1 MAERKH
7 APTPRRLREAYA
19 RGERPVGRTLIGGAS
34 IAAAALALER
44 WGAGLIDALS
54 HAVLH
59 ACDVG
64 DSVAPSLA
72 LLALDEVV
80 SASVP
85 IVTSIVGVSVLVG
98 AAQAGGVLAPGAVAA
113 RAERLDPARGLGR
126 LFSLERL
133 GEIAWSLLVLVVILG
148 VTTAT
153 LRESLRGVLALSAA
167 DGAHLGRAM
176 GALSTTLL
184 WRGGLALV
192 VLGAAELG
200 WRRWRAWR
208 ELHMTDEELRK
219 ETRDDEGDPAIER
232 ARERVRREIA
242 AQDASERASEAAL
255 VVHDGDRLAVA
266 IGWDGED
273 AHVPTIDAIGRD
285 ALATRMLDAALRA
298 EVPTCDDAELAAL
311 LADTTRHSEGA
322 GGALPEALYDRV
334 ALALVEAR
342 ER

>member
-7 APTPRRLREAYA
+7 APTPRRQREAHA
-19 RGERPVGRTLIGGAS
+19 RGERPIGRTLIGGAS

-44 WGAGLIDALS
+44 WGGGVLDALS
-54 HAVLH
+54 SAVLR
-59 ACDVG
+59 ACELG
-64 DSVAPSLA
+64 DSLAPTRA
-72 LLALDEVV
+72 LSALEDVV
-80 SASVP
+80 TASVP
-85 IVTSIVGVSVLVG
+85 IAISIAFVSVLVG

-126 LFSLERL
+126 LLSLDRL
-133 GEIAWSLLVLVVILG
+133 GELAWSLLALAVIAA
-148 VTTAT
+148 VTVAT
-153 LRESLRGVLALSAA
+153 LRESLRGVLALGGA
-167 DGAHLGRAM
+167 DAAHLGRAM
-176 GALSTTLL
+176 AALSTTLL
-184 WRGGLALV
+184 WRGGLALTA
-192 VLGAAELG
+192 LGAAELG

-208 ELHMTDEELRK
+208 ELHMSDEELRK

-242 AQDASERASEAAL
+242 ARDASERAAEAAL

-273 AHVPTIDAIGRD
+273 AHVPTIDAIGRE

-311 LADTTRHSEGA
+311 LADTTRHAEGA